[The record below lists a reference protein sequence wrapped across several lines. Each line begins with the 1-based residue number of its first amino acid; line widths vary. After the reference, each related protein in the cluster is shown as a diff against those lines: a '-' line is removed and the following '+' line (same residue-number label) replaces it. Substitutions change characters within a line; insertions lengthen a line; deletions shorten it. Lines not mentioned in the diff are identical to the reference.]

1 MMEKENLD
9 IYNLVENELIRE
21 GIWFTQKSDP
31 TYQNA
36 KSYYKLDKYGD
47 PEEKT
52 KNQIAE
58 EVKSLIGDG
67 AVDIPDA
74 IELWKNDQM
83 MEARLDFKSNLVTT
97 FEPKPVVDG
106 IEAFENPVQLSESKS
121 LKTENKVFNAL
132 NELNA
137 SNFVEL
143 KDEVEKLYS
152 DGIVTDDQYDS
163 FMYIIEKQ
171 EEQCYDYIDRR
182 AKVTNTDDRDIDYI
196 ESDYVVSTLQMLIEE
211 VADLDE
217 SKKVESKTKKTEG
230 PGAGYNIGG
239 TLKDV
244 NVISFNI
251 DKDYLENNEHFGNL
265 PERYFVLNCDIEANV
280 EDCEFASYGYGSKL
294 DFPTEVKITNLT
306 LIDQNY
312 DEGDDEHT
320 EVDKDNIEEALDG
333 ATFNEVIGGG
343 YVHTTFSGSFEAAL
357 DGSVYSDL
365 YADNCDIEFLNAE
378 VVNFIDKKVSGNLDD
393 TTYCVLDADNS
404 AIDDFE
410 NEDDAIKFA
419 EENGYAEVVEKYHDY
434 ALISADGSIDDNS
447 YEDGDIVWKRD
458 AEEVEESKKV
468 KTEASDYDYD
478 AYMKEQEELKKQY
491 KDRIMKS
498 ATPEIINAF
507 NDLNDL
513 LNNGG
518 NVIALDGF
526 YFPEKAITVVE
537 LADKNYHLNPSMD
550 LTTSNIL
557 NMVGNNDTFE
567 QAIDELF
574 ADYDA
579 NSAYSWADNFVTV
592 LSKLDFDIQD
602 ADDEEFK
609 ECKKVENFVND
620 DGIEIVD
627 DKESGFTYAKIFVD
641 FFVADKDNAEEEV
654 NKFLDKY
661 TTELGGRTETLKSM
675 LEYLDNW
682 NYHTYVDIL
691 EKKLKDSELLECNV
705 NFNKRTKDKKIE
717 AITDNFYS
725 AFDSH
730 GFRRRIDK
738 DTTIE
743 ELMDELHNFIEFE
756 NISKDDT
763 RKAIKD
769 IVSHLNMQLK
779 ANLDELSIYLW
790 YINGNYGGTYEK
802 VRKNKITENYQK
814 RLQEVNN
821 KSANLIADA
830 MQADGF
836 DAESDAG
843 KILVRTQ
850 QLFTALSDKGL
861 DVDVTLDNGESTS
874 VIQLG
879 TAGGKIVI
887 TITNTDKPLQA
898 FISGNVEIN
907 DDILKEFQQVKDCIK
922 TV

>member
-83 MEARLDFKSNLVTT
+83 IEARLDFKSNLVTT
-97 FEPKPVVDG
+97 FEPKPVVDN
-106 IEAFENPVQLSESKS
+106 IEAYENPVQFPQSK
-121 LKTENKVFNAL
+121 KTEA
-132 NELNA
+132 
-137 SNFVEL
+137 
-143 KDEVEKLYS
+143 
-152 DGIVTDDQYDS
+152 
-163 FMYIIEKQ
+163 
-171 EEQCYDYIDRR
+171 
-182 AKVTNTDDRDIDYI
+182 
-196 ESDYVVSTLQMLIEE
+196 
-211 VADLDE
+211 
-217 SKKVESKTKKTEG
+217 KTKKTEG
-230 PGAGYNIGG
+230 AGAGYEIRGTVLSAKVNNFEIIGN
-239 TLKDV
+239 TTNQYNEKMYELK
-244 NVISFNI
+244 
-251 DKDYLENNEHFGNL
+251 
-265 PERYFVLNCDIEANV
+265 CDIDV
-280 EDCEFASYGYGSKL
+280 KLEDVQFESYDYGGKI
-294 DFPTEVKITNLT
+294 DFPIDGKVTY
-306 LIDQNY
+306 LIVSENGNNDV
-312 DEGDDEHT
+312 EGDLTNSD
-320 EVDKDNIEEALDG
+320 IESALDG
-333 ATFNEVIGGG
+333 AKIKEMLGGG
-343 YVHTTFSGSFEAAL
+343 WVHETFTGEFSGEFDGDLYGDYYAL
-357 DGSVYSDL
+357 DYEMVLTQDT
-365 YADNCDIEFLNAE
+365 
-378 VVNFIDKKVSGNLDD
+378 VVDFIDKKVDGVLDEV
-393 TTYCVLDADNS
+393 TYCVYDKNNDPV
-404 AIDDFE
+404 DDFTDKDE
-410 NEDDAIKFA
+410 AI
-419 EENGYAEVVEKYHDY
+419 EYAKKNDCIEVIEKYHDY
-434 ALISADGSIDDNS
+434 ELVDADGSVDDNS

-602 ADDEEFK
+602 ADDEEFE

-705 NFNKRTKDKKIE
+705 NFNNRTKE
-717 AITDNFYS
+717 VVN
-725 AFDSH
+725 
-730 GFRRRIDK
+730 
-738 DTTIE
+738 
-743 ELMDELHNFIEFE
+743 
-756 NISKDDT
+756 
-763 RKAIKD
+763 
-769 IVSHLNMQLK
+769 
-779 ANLDELSIYLW
+779 
-790 YINGNYGGTYEK
+790 
-802 VRKNKITENYQK
+802 ENYQK

>member
-67 AVDIPDA
+67 ASDIPEA

-83 MEARLDFKSNLVTT
+83 IEARLDFKSNLVTT
-97 FEPKPVVDG
+97 FEPKPVVDN
-106 IEAFENPVQLSESKS
+106 IEAYENPVQFPQSK
-121 LKTENKVFNAL
+121 KTEA
-132 NELNA
+132 
-137 SNFVEL
+137 
-143 KDEVEKLYS
+143 
-152 DGIVTDDQYDS
+152 
-163 FMYIIEKQ
+163 
-171 EEQCYDYIDRR
+171 
-182 AKVTNTDDRDIDYI
+182 
-196 ESDYVVSTLQMLIEE
+196 
-211 VADLDE
+211 
-217 SKKVESKTKKTEG
+217 KTKKTEG
-230 PGAGYNIGG
+230 AGAGYEIRGTVLSAKVNNFEIIGN
-239 TLKDV
+239 TTNQYNEKMYELK
-244 NVISFNI
+244 
-251 DKDYLENNEHFGNL
+251 
-265 PERYFVLNCDIEANV
+265 CDIDV
-280 EDCEFASYGYGSKL
+280 KLEDVQFESYDYGGKI
-294 DFPTEVKITNLT
+294 DFPIDGKVTY
-306 LIDQNY
+306 LIVSENGNNDV
-312 DEGDDEHT
+312 EGDLTNSD
-320 EVDKDNIEEALDG
+320 IESALDG
-333 ATFNEVIGGG
+333 AKIKEMLGGG
-343 YVHTTFSGSFEAAL
+343 WVHETFTGEFSGEFDGDLYGDYYAL
-357 DGSVYSDL
+357 DYEMVLTQDT
-365 YADNCDIEFLNAE
+365 
-378 VVNFIDKKVSGNLDD
+378 VVDFIDKKVDGVLDEV
-393 TTYCVLDADNS
+393 TYCVYDKEGDPV
-404 AIDDFE
+404 DDFTDKDE
-410 NEDDAIKFA
+410 AI
-419 EENGYAEVVEKYHDY
+419 EYAKKNDCIEVIEKYHDY
-434 ALISADGSIDDNS
+434 ELVDADGSVDDNS

-478 AYMKEQEELKKQY
+478 AYMKEQDELKKQY

-602 ADDEEFK
+602 ADDEEFE

-705 NFNKRTKDKKIE
+705 NFNKHTKE
-717 AITDNFYS
+717 VVN
-725 AFDSH
+725 
-730 GFRRRIDK
+730 
-738 DTTIE
+738 
-743 ELMDELHNFIEFE
+743 
-756 NISKDDT
+756 
-763 RKAIKD
+763 
-769 IVSHLNMQLK
+769 
-779 ANLDELSIYLW
+779 
-790 YINGNYGGTYEK
+790 
-802 VRKNKITENYQK
+802 ENYQK

>member
-67 AVDIPDA
+67 ASDIPEA

-83 MEARLDFKSNLVTT
+83 IEARLDFKSNLVTT
-97 FEPKPVVDG
+97 FEPKPVVDN
-106 IEAFENPVQLSESKS
+106 IEAYENPVQFPQSK
-121 LKTENKVFNAL
+121 KTEA
-132 NELNA
+132 
-137 SNFVEL
+137 
-143 KDEVEKLYS
+143 
-152 DGIVTDDQYDS
+152 
-163 FMYIIEKQ
+163 
-171 EEQCYDYIDRR
+171 
-182 AKVTNTDDRDIDYI
+182 
-196 ESDYVVSTLQMLIEE
+196 
-211 VADLDE
+211 
-217 SKKVESKTKKTEG
+217 KTKKTEG
-230 PGAGYNIGG
+230 AGAGYEIRGTVLSAKVNNFEIIGN
-239 TLKDV
+239 TTNQYNEKMYELK
-244 NVISFNI
+244 
-251 DKDYLENNEHFGNL
+251 
-265 PERYFVLNCDIEANV
+265 CDIDV
-280 EDCEFASYGYGSKL
+280 KLEDVQFESYDYGGKI
-294 DFPTEVKITNLT
+294 DFPIDGKVTY
-306 LIDQNY
+306 LIVSENGNNDV
-312 DEGDDEHT
+312 EGDLTNSD
-320 EVDKDNIEEALDG
+320 IESALDG
-333 ATFNEVIGGG
+333 AKIKEMLGGG
-343 YVHTTFSGSFEAAL
+343 WVHETFTGEFSGEFDGDLYGDYYAL
-357 DGSVYSDL
+357 DYEMVLTQDT
-365 YADNCDIEFLNAE
+365 
-378 VVNFIDKKVSGNLDD
+378 VVDFIDKKVDGVLDEV
-393 TTYCVLDADNS
+393 TYCVYDKNNDPV
-404 AIDDFE
+404 DDFTDKDE
-410 NEDDAIKFA
+410 AI
-419 EENGYAEVVEKYHDY
+419 EYAKKNDCIEVIEKYHDY

-602 ADDEEFK
+602 ADDEEFE

-705 NFNKRTKDKKIE
+705 NFNKHTKE
-717 AITDNFYS
+717 VVN
-725 AFDSH
+725 
-730 GFRRRIDK
+730 
-738 DTTIE
+738 
-743 ELMDELHNFIEFE
+743 
-756 NISKDDT
+756 
-763 RKAIKD
+763 
-769 IVSHLNMQLK
+769 
-779 ANLDELSIYLW
+779 
-790 YINGNYGGTYEK
+790 
-802 VRKNKITENYQK
+802 ENYQK

>member
-67 AVDIPDA
+67 ASDIPDA

-83 MEARLDFKSNLVTT
+83 IEARLDFKSNLVTT

-230 PGAGYNIGG
+230 AGAGYEIRGTVLSAKVNNFEIIGN
-239 TLKDV
+239 TTNQYNEKMYELK
-244 NVISFNI
+244 
-251 DKDYLENNEHFGNL
+251 
-265 PERYFVLNCDIEANV
+265 CDIDV
-280 EDCEFASYGYGSKL
+280 KLEDVQFESYDYGGKI
-294 DFPTEVKITNLT
+294 DFPIDGKVTH
-306 LIDQNY
+306 LIVSENGNNDV
-312 DEGDDEHT
+312 EGDLTNSD
-320 EVDKDNIEEALDG
+320 IESALGGAKIKEMLGGGWVHETFTGEFSGEFDGDLYGDYYALDYEMVL
-333 ATFNEVIGGG
+333 TQD
-343 YVHTTFSGSFEAAL
+343 T
-357 DGSVYSDL
+357 
-365 YADNCDIEFLNAE
+365 
-378 VVNFIDKKVSGNLDD
+378 VVDFIDKKVDGVLDEV
-393 TTYCVLDADNS
+393 TYCVYDKNNDP
-404 AIDDFE
+404 IDDFE
-410 NEDDAIKFA
+410 NEADAIKFA

-434 ALISADGSIDDNS
+434 VLISADGSIDDNS

-602 ADDEEFK
+602 ADDEEFE

-691 EKKLKDSELLECNV
+691 EKKLKDSELLECNA
-705 NFNKRTKDKKIE
+705 NFNKRTKDKKFE

-730 GFRRRIDK
+730 GFRRKIDK

-779 ANLDELSIYLW
+779 ADLDELSIYLW

>member
-52 KNQIAE
+52 KNQIAK

-67 AVDIPDA
+67 ASDIPEA

-83 MEARLDFKSNLVTT
+83 IEARLDFKSNLVTT
-97 FEPKPVVDG
+97 FEPKPVVDN
-106 IEAFENPVQLSESKS
+106 IEAYENPVQFPQSK
-121 LKTENKVFNAL
+121 KTEA
-132 NELNA
+132 
-137 SNFVEL
+137 
-143 KDEVEKLYS
+143 
-152 DGIVTDDQYDS
+152 
-163 FMYIIEKQ
+163 
-171 EEQCYDYIDRR
+171 
-182 AKVTNTDDRDIDYI
+182 
-196 ESDYVVSTLQMLIEE
+196 
-211 VADLDE
+211 
-217 SKKVESKTKKTEG
+217 KTKKTEG
-230 PGAGYNIGG
+230 AGAGYEIRGTVLSAKVNNFEIIGN
-239 TLKDV
+239 TTNQYNEKMYELK
-244 NVISFNI
+244 
-251 DKDYLENNEHFGNL
+251 
-265 PERYFVLNCDIEANV
+265 CDIDV
-280 EDCEFASYGYGSKL
+280 KLEDVQFESYDYGGKI
-294 DFPTEVKITNLT
+294 DFPIDGKVTY
-306 LIDQNY
+306 LIVSENGNNDV
-312 DEGDDEHT
+312 EGDLTNSD
-320 EVDKDNIEEALDG
+320 IESALDG
-333 ATFNEVIGGG
+333 AKIKEMLGGG
-343 YVHTTFSGSFEAAL
+343 WVHETFTGEFSGEFDGDLYGDYYAL
-357 DGSVYSDL
+357 DYEMVLTQDT
-365 YADNCDIEFLNAE
+365 
-378 VVNFIDKKVSGNLDD
+378 VVDFIDKKVDGVMDEV
-393 TTYCVLDADNS
+393 TYCVYDKEGDPV
-404 AIDDFE
+404 DDFTDKDE
-410 NEDDAIKFA
+410 AI
-419 EENGYAEVVEKYHDY
+419 EYAKKNDCIEVIEKYHDY
-434 ALISADGSIDDNS
+434 ELVDADGSVDDNS
-447 YEDGDIVWKRD
+447 YEDGDIVWEREYTKQYKFD
-458 AEEVEESKKV
+458 SEVEESKKV
-468 KTEASDYDYD
+468 KTEASDYVSKYDELDDLLDEYVSSNEEKLKLYNYFNDTELDNLDTFENEAKYDDWLFDAVKKDYNKLRAYLDEKAEDTDILMDKITDNKKMKKEDYDYD

-602 ADDEEFK
+602 ADDEEFE

-705 NFNKRTKDKKIE
+705 NFNKHTKE
-717 AITDNFYS
+717 VVN
-725 AFDSH
+725 
-730 GFRRRIDK
+730 
-738 DTTIE
+738 
-743 ELMDELHNFIEFE
+743 
-756 NISKDDT
+756 
-763 RKAIKD
+763 
-769 IVSHLNMQLK
+769 
-779 ANLDELSIYLW
+779 
-790 YINGNYGGTYEK
+790 
-802 VRKNKITENYQK
+802 ENYQK